1 MVMPVLDGKL
11 DLFAQAIRVLHMR
24 RTALRA
30 LLLGNSQRRRRR
42 FLGLRHTRQFMARL
56 FGDDLHAKQVLSL
69 ANGVAGVVDAAV
81 LSVHAI
87 GTAYAKLNHSQPK
100 HGIKQVDRMLSNE
113 NLVIEELERLWCQFV
128 VGETRDQIV
137 IALDWTDYDD
147 DDHTTLCAYLVTRHG
162 RATALAWK
170 TIRKSE
176 LKGRRTA
183 TEHEMVERLHDW
195 LPKEIDIVL
204 LADRGFGDQ
213 KLYELLEFLGWDYV
227 IRFRGN
233 IVVESADG
241 VAKRAD
247 EWVPPNGRARKLD
260 GARVTQD
267 RALVPTV
274 VVVKKAR
281 MQEAWCLAATLVGE
295 SGSEIVAYYGRRFT
309 IEETFRDTKDLHFGM
324 GLRAT
329 HIGDADRRDRL
340 LLLVAMAHALLTLLG
355 AASEET
361 GLDRKLRANTV
372 KRRTHSLFRQGLYW
386 YECIPTMRE
395 DWLRPL
401 MQAFDRIVR
410 QHAVFRAAF
419 GVI

>member
-1 MVMPVLDGKL
+1 MK
-11 DLFAQAIRVLHMR
+11 
-24 RTALRA
+24 RTALAA
-30 LLLGNSQRRRRR
+30 LVPGRTRRRRT
-42 FLGLRHTRQFMARL
+42 FGLRHTRRFMARL
-56 FGDDLHAKQVLSL
+56 FGNDLHAKQVLSL
-69 ANGVAGVVDAAV
+69 ANGVAGVLQAAV

-87 GTAYAKLNHSQPK
+87 GMAYAKLNRSEPK
-100 HGIKQVDRMLSNE
+100 HGIKQVDRLLSNE

-128 VGETRDQIV
+128 VGEVRDQIA
-137 IALDWTDYDD
+137 IALDWTDFDD
-147 DDHTTLCAYLVTRHG
+147 DDHTTLCGYLVTNHG
-162 RATALAWK
+162 RATPLVWK
-170 TIRKSE
+170 TIAKSE
-176 LKGRRTA
+176 LKGRRTS
-183 TEHEMVERLHDW
+183 TEHDLVARVHEW
-195 LPKEIDIVL
+195 LPKETKITL

-213 KLYELLEFLGWDYV
+213 KLYQLLEGLGWDYV

-233 IVVESADG
+233 IVVESAEG

-267 RALVPTV
+267 RATVPSV
-274 VVVKKAR
+274 VVVKKAK
-281 MQEAWCLAATLVGE
+281 MQEAWCLATTLTAE
-295 SGSEIVAYYGRRFT
+295 TASEIVSFYGRRFT
-309 IEETFRDTKDLHFGM
+309 IEETFRDQKDLHFGM

-329 HIGDADRRDRL
+329 HIKDADRRDRL

-355 AASEET
+355 AASEAV

-401 MQAFDRIVR
+401 MEAFERIVC

>member
-1 MVMPVLDGKL
+1 
-11 DLFAQAIRVLHMR
+11 
-24 RTALRA
+24 
-30 LLLGNSQRRRRR
+30 
-42 FLGLRHTRQFMARL
+42 
-56 FGDDLHAKQVLSL
+56 
-69 ANGVAGVVDAAV
+69 
-81 LSVHAI
+81 
-87 GTAYAKLNHSQPK
+87 
-100 HGIKQVDRMLSNE
+100 MLSNPG
-113 NLVIEELERLWCQFV
+113 LVVEDLTRLWCLFV
-128 VGETRDQIV
+128 VGESREQIV
-137 IALDWTDYDD
+137 IALDWTDFDD
-147 DDHTTLCAYLVTRHG
+147 DDHTTLCAYLVTHHG
-162 RATALAWK
+162 RATPLSWK
-170 TIRKSE
+170 TILKSE

-195 LPKEIDIVL
+195 LPKETEIVL

-260 GARVTQD
+260 GVRVTQD
-267 RALVPTV
+267 RAPVPSV
-274 VVVKKAR
+274 VLVKKAD
-281 MQEAWCLAATLVGE
+281 MKEAWCLATTLTDKAA
-295 SGSEIVAYYGRRFT
+295 SEIVFFYGRRFT
-309 IEETFRDTKDLHFGM
+309 IEETFRDEKDLHFGL

-329 HIGDADRRDRL
+329 HIHDADRRDRL

-355 AASEET
+355 AASEKV
-361 GLDRKLRANTV
+361 GFDRMLRANTV

-395 DWLRPL
+395 DWLRQL
-401 MQAFDRIVR
+401 MEAFDGIVA

-419 GVI
+419 GVV